1 MNTPWYNLI
10 ERLNSISP
18 NPQLTSNEIDLI
30 LAANEELMRLDEL
43 VDDKNDRIQELLCSE
58 KNNQM

>member
-1 MNTPWYNLI
+1 MNTPWSNLI

-18 NPQLTSNEIDLI
+18 DTQLTSNEIDLI

-43 VDDKNDRIQELLCSE
+43 VDDKNDHIQELLCSE